1 MKNLSGIYILSLLCL
16 HTSLFS
22 QQLSPSVVSSSGGF
36 YTNSS
41 AMLSFTTGEMSAVE
55 TYTGATSILTQ
66 GFQQPWDL
74 GTYIDEHSFQD
85 FSFGVYPNPS
95 NGEFY
100 LLTDSDLN
108 LRLDISISDLLG
120 KKCFTH
126 EVAPV
131 SKLNV
136 EHLDVQTL
144 PSGTYIL
151 SLRVKENNTSRENI
165 FNTKITIVK

>member
-22 QQLSPSVVSSSGGF
+22 QQLSPSVISSSGGF

-41 AMLSFTTGEMSAVE
+41 AMLSFTTGEMAAIQ
-55 TYTGATSILTQ
+55 TYAGATSILTQ

-74 GTYIDEHSFQD
+74 GTYINEHPFLD
-85 FSFGVYPNPS
+85 FSFGIYPNPS

-108 LRLDISISDLLG
+108 LHLDVSIADLLG

-126 EVAPV
+126 EVNPV

-136 EHLDVQTL
+136 EPINVEQL

-151 SLRVKENNTSRENI
+151 SLRVKENNTSHENI